1 MSITDFSRK
10 IKSKF
15 DIDTFTIVFLFVV
28 IGVGIGSFGLGI
40 LYERDSNNA
49 LMKSNSNTENFNN
62 SKDDILIIDENN
74 SSNKINMNREG
85 MYVASKN
92 GKMYYRVD
100 CSGAGRIKE
109 ENKVWFATS
118 KDAEESGYQY
128 ASSCK

>member
-15 DIDTFTIVFLFVV
+15 NIDTSTILLLFIV
-28 IGVGIGSFGLGI
+28 IGIGIGSFGLGI
-40 LYERDSNNA
+40 LYERDNNDA
-49 LMKSNSNTENFNN
+49 LIKSNSNIENFSN

-92 GKMYYRVD
+92 GKMYYRLD

-118 KDAEESGYQY
+118 KDAEDSGYQY

>member
-1 MSITDFSRK
+1 
-10 IKSKF
+10 
-15 DIDTFTIVFLFVV
+15 V
-28 IGVGIGSFGLGI
+28 IGIGIGSFGLGI
-40 LYERDSNNA
+40 LYERDNNDA
-49 LMKSNSNTENFNN
+49 LIKSNSNIENFSN

-92 GKMYYRVD
+92 GKMYYRLD

-118 KDAEESGYQY
+118 KDAEDSGYQY